1 MFQRA
6 RLKLTA
12 WYLAILLT
20 ISISFSAV
28 IYRSVSTE
36 LDRFSRVQRFRIERR
51 LQAEE
56 QIPEELREHLPP
68 PPTIDL
74 QLIEETRRRF
84 FIYLALV
91 NAGIAAIT
99 GVLGYFLAGKTLQP
113 IQSMVDEQNRFIGDA
128 SHELRT
134 PLTSLKT
141 TLEVALRDKHMDVE
155 SAKKVMSENVQDV
168 NRLQILS
175 EQLLQIAQFEKPNE
189 HLPMKKVNI
198 PNIVQQAIRTVQP
211 LADAKSIIIHTSVI
225 EAAISGN
232 ADALVHLLV
241 IVLDNAIKYSH
252 AKSQISL
259 EVLSE
264 KKWVCIRIT
273 DSGIGIAEKDLTHVF
288 DRFYRA
294 DEARTQNGIG
304 GYGLGLSIA
313 HTIVQAH
320 NGTITV
326 ESEKSKGTTVSVRFQ
341 NI

>member
-1 MFQRA
+1 MFQSA

-36 LDRFSRVQRFRIERR
+36 LDQFARVQRFRIERR

-68 PPTIDL
+68 SPTIDL

-84 FIYLALV
+84 LLYLVMV

-113 IQSMVDEQNRFIGDA
+113 IQTMVDEQNRFIGDA

-141 TLEVALRDKHMDVE
+141 TLEVALRDKYIDVN
-155 SAKKVMSENVQDV
+155 SAKKLMNENLEDV
-168 NRLQILS
+168 NRLQLLS
-175 EQLLQIAQFEKPNE
+175 EQLLQLTQFEKPNDYF
-189 HLPMKKVNI
+189 PMKKVHV
-198 PNIVQQAIRTVQP
+198 PTIVQHAIRTIQP
-211 LADAKSIIIHTSVI
+211 LAETKSITLHTSVV
-225 EAAISGN
+225 EATINGN

-241 IVLDNAIKYSH
+241 IILDNAIKYSH
-252 AKSQISL
+252 TKSKISL
-259 EVLSE
+259 TAQNE
-264 KKWVCIRIT
+264 KGWVCIRIS
-273 DSGIGIAEKDLTHVF
+273 DSGIGISEKDLTHVF

-294 DEARTQNGIG
+294 DEARTQNGVG

-313 HTIVQAH
+313 YKIVQSH
-320 NGTITV
+320 NGTISI
-326 ESEKSKGTTVSVRFQ
+326 ESKKSKGTTVSVSFQ

>member
-1 MFQRA
+1 MFQSA

-141 TLEVALRDKHMDVE
+141 TLEVALRDKQIDIG
-155 SAKKVMSENVQDV
+155 SAKKLMSENLQDV
-168 NRLQILS
+168 NRLQLLS
-175 EQLLQIAQFEKPNE
+175 EQLLQLTQFEKPNE
-189 HLPMKKVNI
+189 HFPMKKVHI
-198 PNIVQQAIRTVQP
+198 PTVVQQAIRTVQP
-211 LADAKSIIIHTSVI
+211 LADAKSITLHPTVVETSI
-225 EAAISGN
+225 NGN
-232 ADALVHLLV
+232 AEALVHLLV
-241 IVLDNAIKYSH
+241 IILDNAIKYSH
-252 AKSQISL
+252 TQSTISL
-259 EVLSE
+259 AVTNE
-264 KKWVCIRIT
+264 KRWVCIQVS
-273 DSGIGIAEKDLTHVF
+273 DSGIGISEKDLDHVF

-294 DEARTQNGIG
+294 DEARTQNGVG

-313 HTIVQAH
+313 HKIVQSH
-320 NGTITV
+320 HGTISI
-326 ESEKSKGTTVSVRFQ
+326 ESKKSKGTTVSVRFQ